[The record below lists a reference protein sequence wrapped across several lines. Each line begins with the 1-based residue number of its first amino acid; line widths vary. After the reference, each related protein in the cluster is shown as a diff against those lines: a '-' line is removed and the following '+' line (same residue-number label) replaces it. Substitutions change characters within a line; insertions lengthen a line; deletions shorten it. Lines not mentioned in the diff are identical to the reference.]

1 MPSLS
6 AVVKSA
12 SRRGRTFENQHELS
26 CSDLLRGN
34 MLDLI
39 GKNQRAG
46 FQLVIVVRGTCRRE
60 FTTPIFPLCTSL
72 ITDPGVEAG
81 RKGTAF

>member
-12 SRRGRTFENQHELS
+12 SRRGRTLEEPKHELPGAN
-26 CSDLLRGN
+26 LLGGN

-39 GKNQRAG
+39 GQDQCAG
-46 FQLVIVVRGTCRRE
+46 FQLFVLVAWNSQARVDCSDVCRCRR
-60 FTTPIFPLCTSL
+60 P
-72 ITDPGVEAG
+72 
-81 RKGTAF
+81 